1 MLRLIDISRNL
12 ELLMFGLLLE
22 TERCLDGVD
31 LTESH
36 FRPRT
41 NRREPLRLIT
51 ADLADPVVLQF
62 LNAHFKANGDLV
74 AFISK
79 YTTGS
84 LVGEGGDFAHPGLI
98 MRWANFL
105 HEMLLAAG
113 GDEPIDALIQMTK
126 DTPINLNPMFH
137 LEGGKPRMLLRCT
150 DLPMFMQM
158 EIAMI
163 ALEGAKLV
171 NCEQCRNFF
180 LTGPLTGRRSDATFC
195 SDRCRVAAMRARKKG
210 SK

>member
-1 MLRLIDISRNL
+1 
-12 ELLMFGLLLE
+12 MFGLLLQ
-22 TERCLDGVD
+22 TERCQDGVD

-41 NRREPLRLIT
+41 NRREPLRLVT

-62 LNAHFKANGDLV
+62 LNAHFYGYETLV
-74 AFISK
+74 AFMSK
-79 YTTGS
+79 YTAGSFVGTGA
-84 LVGEGGDFAHPGLI
+84 GGDFAHPAFI

-105 HEMLLAAG
+105 RQMLLAAG
-113 GDEPIDALIQMTK
+113 GGEPIDALIGITK
-126 DTPINLNPMFH
+126 DTSINLNPTFH
-137 LEGGKPRMLLRCT
+137 LEDGKPRMLLQCT

-195 SDRCRVAAMRARKKG
+195 SDRCKVAAMRARKKENQ
-210 SK
+210 